1 MRGERRMRR
10 QQPLQQQKPQRVCLT
25 CLLGEEWC
33 FNCGEPWHI
42 SPGTFPIW
50 QEEGTRTEVRRR
62 RRQRGRKTWEEE
74 EWCIQCMQYGHEE
87 HHCPEVLPDTDL
99 EWEEPKHPAPE
110 WEEPERPAP
119 EWEEPERP
127 APEWEEPERPAPE
140 WEEPERPAPEW
151 EEPERPAPE
160 WEEPE
165 RPAPEWEE
173 PERPAPEW
181 EEPEE
186 EVELPSREPE
196 EEKAEVPQQPLH
208 MLLRGAQR
216 RHTRLR

>member
-1 MRGERRMRR
+1 MGRGRGRRRMRR
-10 QQPLQQQKPQRVCLT
+10 QQLQQQKPQQVCLT
-25 CLLGEEWC
+25 CLLGGEWC

-99 EWEEPKHPAPE
+99 EWEEPK
-110 WEEPERPAP
+110 RPAP

-127 APEWEEPERPAPE
+127 APKREEHERPTLNSDCI
-140 WEEPERPAPEW
+140 
-151 EEPERPAPE
+151 
-160 WEEPE
+160 
-165 RPAPEWEE
+165 
-173 PERPAPEW
+173 
-181 EEPEE
+181 
-186 EVELPSREPE
+186 VETLDGVLFKP
-196 EEKAEVPQQPLH
+196 
-208 MLLRGAQR
+208 
-216 RHTRLR
+216 